1 MTGPTK
7 VFPDFSLYLL
17 PIAITAYIVNPSK
30 VGVSNSGFRENA
42 IESRLLTFCFPHL
55 MLVYFQPLIHYGIH
69 IKT

>member
-42 IESRLLTFCFPHL
+42 I
-55 MLVYFQPLIHYGIH
+55 
-69 IKT
+69 